1 MIFLL
6 AAGGIGAAIAN
17 SNDDEIKDQAVTRA
31 LAENQPAQVV
41 VIESKSQPVCP
52 TGYACDF
59 ERGVIL
65 KLPE

>member
-1 MIFLL
+1 MLFLL
-6 AAGGIGAAIAN
+6 LAGGAGAAIAN
-17 SNDDEIKDQAVTRA
+17 SNDDEIRSQAATQA
-31 LAENQPAQVV
+31 LVEAKSAQVV
-41 VIESKSQPVCP
+41 VVENKPQPICP